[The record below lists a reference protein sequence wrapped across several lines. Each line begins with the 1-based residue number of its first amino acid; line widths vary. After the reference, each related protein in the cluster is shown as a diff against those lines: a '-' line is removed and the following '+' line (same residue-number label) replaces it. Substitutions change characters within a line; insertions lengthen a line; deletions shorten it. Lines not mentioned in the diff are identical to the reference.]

1 MRCRC
6 DVGASAVIKARK
18 PRVVA
23 SAGGE
28 NGAEA
33 ARRGVGVG
41 GAMARKPRVVAS
53 ASAAK
58 MARKPRVVASA
69 SAVKI
74 ARKPR
79 VVASASAVKMARKRK
94 KEGSKTNRV
103 HAEPYIDG

>member
-1 MRCRC
+1 M
-6 DVGASAVIKARK
+6 
-18 PRVVA
+18 
-23 SAGGE
+23 
-28 NGAEA
+28 
-33 ARRGVGVG
+33 
-41 GAMARKPRVVAS
+41 AS

-103 HAEPYIDG
+103 HTQPCRLTVM